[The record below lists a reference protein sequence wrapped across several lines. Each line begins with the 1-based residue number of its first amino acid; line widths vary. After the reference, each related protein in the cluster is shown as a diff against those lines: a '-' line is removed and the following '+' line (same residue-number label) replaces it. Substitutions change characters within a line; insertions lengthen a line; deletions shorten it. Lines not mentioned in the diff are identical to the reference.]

1 MPDSFYAA
9 LAALPLSIVFGGA
22 RQALKVQEVSNTTST
37 SSYIFLRSITEIS
50 LLLLILILPFAAVLI
65 LPVST
70 PSDLLFTLG
79 CGLLATLIGVSLGSA
94 WARGRGYHIF
104 LVTAQVLG
112 WVLIPLLPLSVLI
125 HLLCWRRRLLPDEED
140 EYLEDL
146 EEDVEKLEPE
156 GREMV
161 AGVVEFAGLT
171 VREVMVPRIEV
182 TGVDITATLVEAS
195 KVIDE
200 SGHSRLPVYNGS
212 IDNILGIVH
221 AKDLIPL
228 LADKIDKGLRDILRK
243 AYFVPE
249 ATRVAEL
256 LKEFQRSK
264 TQIAIVVDEYGGTA
278 GIVTLEDLLEEIVGE
293 IHDEY
298 DTEEKV
304 LMQVSPGVWRAQ
316 GKLDLRELEDLFDFQ
331 LDDED
336 YETLGGYILAQLGRM
351 PKPGDVVEND
361 WMTIT
366 VDEVDERRIIWV
378 TLHIKEQ
385 QEKEKD
391 KDRDKEDD

>member
-1 MPDSFYAA
+1 
-9 LAALPLSIVFGGA
+9 LS
-22 RQALKVQEVSNTTST
+22 
-37 SSYIFLRSITEIS
+37 
-50 LLLLILILPFAAVLI
+50 
-65 LPVST
+65 
-70 PSDLLFTLG
+70 
-79 CGLLATLIGVSLGSA
+79 SA
-94 WARGRGYHIF
+94 WARGKGYRIF

-112 WVLIPLLPLSVLI
+112 WVLIPLLPLSALI
-125 HLLCWRRRLLPDEED
+125 HLLTMRRSLLPDEED

-182 TGVDITATLVEAS
+182 TGLDISATLVEAS
-195 KVIDE
+195 QVIAD
-200 SGHSRLPVYNGS
+200 SGHSRLPVYDDS
-212 IDNILGIVH
+212 IDHVLGIVH

-228 LADKIDKGLRDILRK
+228 MADKSDKGLRDILRK
-243 AYFVPE
+243 AYFIPE
-249 ATRVAEL
+249 STRVAEL
-256 LKEFQRSK
+256 LREFQRTK

-298 DTEEKV
+298 DTEEKMLV
-304 LMQVSPGVWRAQ
+304 QVSPEVWRAQ
-316 GKLDLRELEDLFDFQ
+316 GKLDLRELEDMFDLQ

-378 TLHIKEQ
+378 TLQLKEH
-385 QEKEKD
+385 EEKD
-391 KDRDKEDD
+391 DM

>member
-1 MPDSFYAA
+1 MPDAIYVA

-22 RQALKVQEVSNTTST
+22 RQALKVQDVSTGNGKKQSAF
-37 SSYIFLRSITEIS
+37 IHSITEIS
-50 LLLLILILPFAAVLI
+50 LLLLILILPFASI
-65 LPVST
+65 LLFPVAT
-70 PSDLLFTLG
+70 QSDLLFTLG
-79 CGLLATLIGVSLGSA
+79 CGLLATLLGVTLGSV
-94 WARGRGYHIF
+94 WARGKAHHFF
-104 LVTAQVLG
+104 LGTADVLG
-112 WVLIPLLPLSVLI
+112 WFLIPLLPLSALI
-125 HLLCWRRRLLPDEED
+125 HLLTLRRSLLPDEED
-140 EYLEDL
+140 EYLEEL
-146 EEDVEKLEPE
+146 EEDVENLEPE

-182 TGVDITATLVEAS
+182 TGVDIVATLVEAS
-195 KVIDE
+195 RVIAE
-200 SGHSRLPVYNGS
+200 FGHSRLPVYVGS
-212 IDNILGIVH
+212 IDNVLGIVH

-228 LADKIDKGLRDILRK
+228 LAGRSEKGLRDILRK

-249 ATRVAEL
+249 SKRVAEL

-278 GIVTLEDLLEEIVGE
+278 GIVTLEDLIEEIVGE

-298 DTEEKV
+298 DTVEKM
-304 LMQVSPGVWRAQ
+304 LSQVSPGVWRVQ
-316 GKLDLRELEDLFDFQ
+316 GKMDLRELETEFDLQ

-361 WMTIT
+361 WMTIK

-378 TLHIKEQ
+378 TVQLKER
-385 QEKEKD
+385 QE
-391 KDRDKEDD
+391 KDRDREDA